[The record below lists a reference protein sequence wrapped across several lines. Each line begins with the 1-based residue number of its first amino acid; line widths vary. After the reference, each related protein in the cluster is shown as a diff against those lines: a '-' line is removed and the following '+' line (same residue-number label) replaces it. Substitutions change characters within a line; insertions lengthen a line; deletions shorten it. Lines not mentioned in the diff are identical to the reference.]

1 MIASLRLSR
10 IDVMDKKTQGI
21 LQILSAVAV
30 VALVLYFSSEISG
43 LAQYGYLGAFVITLL
58 SSATILFPA
67 PGWAAVIALSSVLNP
82 VLLGI
87 VAGIG
92 SGLGELTGYMV
103 GDGARDLLNSRVKE
117 SRQIQEFVKKYDIL
131 AIFVLAFV
139 PNPAFDVA
147 GMAAGALKIR
157 WWHFLLACV
166 AGRVL
171 RYVLLAFLGKFAL
184 ELLSA

>member
-10 IDVMDKKTQGI
+10 IDFMDEKTQGI
-21 LQILSAVAV
+21 LQILFAVAIV
-30 VALVLYFSSEISG
+30 VLVVLFSNQIAT

-67 PGWAAVIALSSVLNP
+67 PGWAAVIALSAVLNP

-92 SGLGELTGYMV
+92 SGIGELTGYIV

-117 SRQIQEFVKKYDIL
+117 SKQIQEFVKKYDIL
-131 AIFVLAFV
+131 AIFVLAFI

-147 GMAAGALKIR
+147 GIAAGGLR
-157 WWHFLLACV
+157 MPWWRFLLACI

-171 RYVLLAFLGKFAL
+171 RYVLLAFLGKFTL
-184 ELLSA
+184 GLL